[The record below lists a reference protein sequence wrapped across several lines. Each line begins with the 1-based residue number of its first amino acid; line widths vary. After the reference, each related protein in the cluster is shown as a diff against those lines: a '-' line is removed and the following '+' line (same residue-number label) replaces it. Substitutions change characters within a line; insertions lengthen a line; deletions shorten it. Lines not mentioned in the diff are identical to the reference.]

1 MHAMLPQQR
10 RGSWAAIARG
20 LLLLVATAVSPL
32 LILSALLF
40 FVFAW
45 GIRRGQMWAAISAA
59 AFLILPMP
67 VFLWNRPQTGIA
79 AIVFAVLLDL
89 FFSWFFVQAAIALG
103 RAGGGA
109 AGRGFWSLFIVA
121 CAVFWVF
128 VHPYAMPS
136 ASMEDTIL
144 TDENVFVRRT
154 VAGPRNGDL
163 ILFHYPPDPAQTYIK
178 RVAGIPGDRLRIVNK
193 QLFRNGAPVD
203 EPYVKHASSFVDPYR
218 DNFPSQP
225 ESRLPAQGVEMLAA
239 NVRNGELVVPEG
251 YYFVLGDNRDDS
263 LDSRYWG
270 FVARDQIVG
279 RPFLVYASYNLSAA
293 PQAPARTILDTR
305 WNRLFKLL

>member
-1 MHAMLPQQR
+1 MLPEQR
-10 RGSWAAIARG
+10 RGFWAAIARG
-20 LLLLVATAVSPL
+20 LLLLVATLVSPL

-40 FVFAW
+40 FAFAW
-45 GIRRGQMWAAISAA
+45 GIKRGQMWAAIAAA
-59 AFLILPMP
+59 AFLILPIP

-103 RAGGGA
+103 RAGGGT

-144 TDENVFVRRT
+144 ADENVFVRRT
-154 VAGPRNGDL
+154 FAGPSNGDL
-163 ILFHYPPDPAQTYIK
+163 IVFHYPPDPAQTYIK

-193 QLFRNGAPVD
+193 QLYRNGVPVA
-203 EPYVKHASSFVDPYR
+203 EPYARHGSGIVDPYR

-251 YYFVLGDNRDDS
+251 CYFVLGDNRDDS

-270 FVARDQIVG
+270 FVARDQIIG
-279 RPFLVYASYNLSAA
+279 RPFLVYASYNLGAA